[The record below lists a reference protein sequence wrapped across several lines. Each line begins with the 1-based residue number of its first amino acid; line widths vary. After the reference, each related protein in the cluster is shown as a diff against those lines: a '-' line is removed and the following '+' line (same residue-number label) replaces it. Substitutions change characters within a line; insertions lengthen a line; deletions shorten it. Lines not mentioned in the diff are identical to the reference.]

1 MRFAACLKK
10 DIRLLTGGGLRSL
23 AFLIL
28 PVLLVFLM
36 FFGMRTAA
44 GADTLATRFD
54 IAVRDDDNTVMSR
67 MLISQLDRI
76 ELFNAVVRAGSKT
89 DEELTEAGC
98 AAVVTV
104 PKDFFYDL
112 YDMKDTDVVIALNAD
127 MPAEAAMVRTAF
139 TALVGILE
147 ENQRAHYA
155 AARVKYGDLGSEEME
170 EVYYEYSN
178 AAITDALGRL
188 DLVELSG
195 VWEKSYDGEKLFFA
209 ASILSM
215 LIMFI
220 PLGVLRSVS
229 EELDAGLSARF
240 AVSGGSIA
248 EAMLSKL
255 VIAFVMT
262 AVPVGL
268 LIAILKIGPVLSI
281 LPALIVSFDLS
292 FAFFLLLSVLSGK
305 ASSAQL
311 IGNIVMLLI
320 LTLGGAL
327 YPVKLMPGIFRAA
340 AGYLPPGV
348 ILASMQ
354 YASMGRGASY
364 QLPRL
369 IPLFA
374 CAMVFFLASLP
385 FLKGRRRA

>member
-1 MRFAACLKK
+1 
-10 DIRLLTGGGLRSL
+10 
-23 AFLIL
+23 
-28 PVLLVFLM
+28 
-36 FFGMRTAA
+36 
-44 GADTLATRFD
+44 
-54 IAVRDDDNTVMSR
+54 
-67 MLISQLDRI
+67 
-76 ELFNAVVRAGSKT
+76 
-89 DEELTEAGC
+89 
-98 AAVVTV
+98 
-104 PKDFFYDL
+104 
-112 YDMKDTDVVIALNAD
+112 MKDTDVVIALNAD

>member
-268 LIAILKIGPVLSI
+268 LIA
-281 LPALIVSFDLS
+281 
-292 FAFFLLLSVLSGK
+292 
-305 ASSAQL
+305 QL